1 MPAEPGQHLAEH
13 ARQRHQQALQRTQQT
28 LAEMNDAGETVTVA
42 LIARRAGV
50 SRSWIYTQ
58 PALRDQIQQL
68 QRHRADAETTRKAT
82 IRASDDSLRQRLAL
96 AHERIGQLRAENQQL
111 RDALAHAHGQLRAS
125 RLNVQDELP
134 KTPVHETKPQV
145 DGMISRSKSR

>member
-1 MPAEPGQHLAEH
+1 MPAEPGQRLAEH
-13 ARQRHQQALQRTQQT
+13 ARQRHQQALHRAQQT

-42 LIARRAGV
+42 RIARRAGV

-68 QRHRADAETTRKAT
+68 RQHHADAAANRETT

-96 AHERIGQLRAENQQL
+96 AHERISELRAENQQL
-111 RDALAHAHGQLRAS
+111 RDALAHAHGQLRAA
-125 RLNVQDELP
+125 RLNPQD
-134 KTPVHETKPQV
+134 
-145 DGMISRSKSR
+145 G